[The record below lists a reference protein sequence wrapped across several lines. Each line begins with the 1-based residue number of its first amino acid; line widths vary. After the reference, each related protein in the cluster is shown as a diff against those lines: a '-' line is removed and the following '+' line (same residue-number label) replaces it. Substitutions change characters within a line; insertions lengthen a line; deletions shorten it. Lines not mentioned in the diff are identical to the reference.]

1 MAEQLFEQ
9 LAFEPNALFEKIIED
24 IMQRHF
30 SVVPD
35 FISQANIEALRNEL
49 HEAYE
54 NDVFQKAAIGNK
66 FNEQIMAEVRG
77 DFIMWLD
84 RDSVKPAA
92 KYFLDRIDE
101 LIDYLNRTCFLGI
114 ATREFHYA
122 VYPKGSYYKRHLDAF
137 QNDDR
142 RRLSVILYLN
152 AADWKEQNGGE
163 LVIYPNQ
170 SGAGNE
176 IRINPWGGQ
185 LVIFESHLL
194 EHEVLP
200 ASRERIS
207 ITGWLKTR

>member
-24 IMQRHF
+24 LMERHY
-30 SVVPD
+30 SVVPN
-35 FISQANIEALRNEL
+35 FISNEAIEALRSEL
-49 HEAYE
+49 LEAYE

-66 FNEQIMAEVRG
+66 FNEHVIEEVRG

-84 RDSVKPAA
+84 RESVKPAA
-92 KYFLDRIDE
+92 KNFQKSIDE

-122 VYPKGSYYKRHLDAF
+122 VYPKGSFYKRHLDAF

-152 AADWKEQNGGE
+152 AADWTEQDGGE
-163 LVIYPNQ
+163 LVIYPSQ
-170 SGAGNE
+170 SDE
-176 IRINPWGGQ
+176 IKVNPWGGQ
-185 LVIFESHLL
+185 LVIFESQLL

-200 ASRERIS
+200 ALRERLS

>member
-24 IMQRHF
+24 LMERHY
-30 SVVPD
+30 SVVPN
-35 FISQANIEALRNEL
+35 FISNEAIEALRSEL
-49 HEAYE
+49 LEAYE

-66 FNEQIMAEVRG
+66 FNEHVIEEVRG

-84 RDSVKPAA
+84 RESVKPAA
-92 KYFLDRIDE
+92 KNFQNSIDE

-122 VYPKGSYYKRHLDAF
+122 VYPKGSFYKRHLDAF

-152 AADWKEQNGGE
+152 AADWTEQDGGE

-170 SGAGNE
+170 SDE
-176 IRINPWGGQ
+176 IKVNPWGGQ
-185 LVIFESHLL
+185 LVIFESQLL

-200 ASRERIS
+200 ALRERLS

>member
-24 IMQRHF
+24 LMERHY
-30 SVVPD
+30 SVVPN
-35 FISQANIEALRNEL
+35 FISNEAIEALRSEL
-49 HEAYE
+49 LEAYE

-66 FNEQIMAEVRG
+66 FNEHVIEEVRG

-84 RDSVKPAA
+84 SESVKPAA
-92 KYFLDRIDE
+92 KNFQKSIDA

-122 VYPKGSYYKRHLDAF
+122 VYPKGSFYKRHLDAF

-152 AADWKEQNGGE
+152 AADWTEQDGGE
-163 LVIYPNQ
+163 LIIYPNQ
-170 SGAGNE
+170 SDE
-176 IRINPWGGQ
+176 IKVNPWGGQ
-185 LVIFESHLL
+185 LVIFESQLL

-200 ASRERIS
+200 ALRERLS

>member
-24 IMQRHF
+24 LMERHY
-30 SVVPD
+30 SVVPN
-35 FISQANIEALRNEL
+35 FISNEAIEALRSEL
-49 HEAYE
+49 LEAYE

-66 FNEQIMAEVRG
+66 FNEHVIEEVRG

-84 RDSVKPAA
+84 RESVKPAA
-92 KYFLDRIDE
+92 KNFQKSIDE

-122 VYPKGSYYKRHLDAF
+122 VYPKGSFYKRHLDAF

-152 AADWKEQNGGE
+152 AADWTEQDGGE
-163 LVIYPNQ
+163 LIIYPNQ
-170 SGAGNE
+170 SDE
-176 IRINPWGGQ
+176 IKVNPWGGQ
-185 LVIFESHLL
+185 LVIFESQLL

-200 ASRERIS
+200 ALRERLS